1 MSASAARG
9 DAALIAATA
18 GVVALELSGLAARGA
33 LPAAAAGLALT
44 AAGSTCV
51 AAAALWTLDRSLS
64 ALTRAGLV
72 ERATRR
78 LTAGRLRGL
87 VLALALVGALAA
99 HAIDAHV
106 YVRLYPDAHLA
117 LSLAT
122 LLCAWAAARVVGA
135 GAPGRRAPAWLLVP
149 ALLAA
154 AHGGLQARADAKAAL
169 VADATVTTSLARV
182 LSAATDVDGDGLGWL
197 LTAADDA
204 PLDGDAGGGCQPPVA
219 AAADARFAEPPALP
233 TAAAGPGALD
243 LLLVVVDAWRFDHA
257 PGHPD
262 GVDRMPALARFAE
275 GAAVFERAYAAA
287 PSTMPSLYSAFSGRW
302 PWAVAWAPTGI
313 TAANKVLVLDVG
325 ATWPRTFPDRKRVAT
340 PAIDRHPTLAALLGA
355 RGWLTATFPV
365 QENLLRPFGLSRHF
379 EVYDSRVFKQL
390 NRNGLGVTGA
400 ATTDMALGFL
410 ASRPPDRPIF
420 LWTHLYDPHRPYV
433 EPPGVTAGSADDLGR
448 YRAEVRYTDAQ
459 IERLLAALDASG
471 RADRTVVVVMGDH
484 GEEFGDHGGQFHSAT
499 LYDELVRVPLFVR
512 VPGLAPTRVTQPV
525 SLVDLAPTLLDVL
538 GLPPA
543 DTHQGRSLLP
553 LLRGATLP
561 PAPVFSETLYRQ
573 HHAKWAV
580 VLERW
585 KLIWDRNRGVV
596 RLFDLAA
603 DPREQ
608 RNLADAHPDRRALL
622 HAALCEGFARTGG
635 LVVAP
640 RPPDGE

>member
-1 MSASAARG
+1 MSARG
-9 DAALIAATA
+9 DAALGAATA

-33 LPAAAAGLALT
+33 LPGAAAGLALT
-44 AAGSTCV
+44 LLGSACVV
-51 AAAALWTLDRSLS
+51 AAAQWTLDR
-64 ALTRAGLV
+64 ALGAVGRVGPLGRGAARASTGRARKVTLGL
-72 ERATRR
+72 A
-78 LTAGRLRGL
+78 
-87 VLALALVGALAA
+87 VLGALAA
-99 HAIDAHV
+99 HAVDAHV
-106 YVRLYPDAHLA
+106 YVRLYPHAHLA
-117 LSLAT
+117 LGLAT
-122 LLCAWAAARVVGA
+122 LLCAWAAARVA
-135 GAPGRRAPAWLLVP
+135 ADAPGPRLPAWLLVP

-154 AHGGLQARADAKAAL
+154 AHVSLQARADAKAAL

-182 LSAATDVDGDGLGWL
+182 LSAATDLDRDGLGWL

-219 AAADARFAEPPALP
+219 AADDARFAEPPPLA
-233 TAAAGPGALD
+233 TAAPDPRAMD
-243 LLLVVVDAWRFDHA
+243 LLLIVVDAWRFDHA

-262 GVDRMPALARFAE
+262 GVERMPALARFAE

-287 PSTMPSLYSAFSGRW
+287 PSTMPSLYSAFAGRW

-313 TAANKVLVLDVG
+313 TSANKVLVLDTG
-325 ATWPRTFPDRKRVAT
+325 ATWPRAFPGRKRVAT
-340 PAIDRHPTLAALLGA
+340 PAVDRHPTLAALLRA

-379 EVYDSRVFKQL
+379 EVYDSRVFKKL
-390 NRNGLGVTGA
+390 NRSGLEVTGA

-410 ASRPPDRPIF
+410 ASRPPDRPVF

-433 EPPGVTAGSADDLGR
+433 VPPGVTAGSDDDLGR
-448 YRAEVRYTDAQ
+448 YRAEIRYTDAQ
-459 IERLLAALDASG
+459 IGRLLAALDASG

-499 LYDELVRVPLFVR
+499 LYDELIHVPLFVR
-512 VPGLAPTRVTQPV
+512 VPGLPPTRVDQPV
-525 SLVDLAPTLLDVL
+525 SLIDVAPTVLDAL

-543 DTHQGRSLLP
+543 ETHQGRSLLP

-573 HHAKWAV
+573 DHAKWAV
-580 VLERW
+580 VGERW
-585 KLIWDRNRGVV
+585 KLIWDRNRGVT

-603 DPREQ
+603 DPGERD
-608 RNLADAHPDRRALL
+608 NVADSHPGRAAML
-622 HAALCEGFARTGG
+622 HAALCEAFARTGG

-640 RPPDGE
+640 RPPDLPDLP